1 MVINEAP
8 DHQPERPKGFPV
20 CQSFDVR
27 VNEKNRIHYEKTKTG
42 KYILLALFHK
52 LF

>member
-1 MVINEAP
+1 MAMVINEAP

-27 VNEKNRIHYEKTKTG
+27 ENERDRIHYEKKTG
-42 KYILLALFHK
+42 IHLFIY
-52 LF
+52 